1 MNTVS
6 SPLVGTIVSIADTGA
21 SIAKGAALVIIESM
35 KMEHVVESPIDGVVQ
50 SVQVKAGDAVNA
62 GDILATIAPAPATLD
77 QADETRGE
85 VGDVVATD
93 SEPTVSSEGLNRAD
107 LAEVFSRHNVGL
119 DEARPE
125 AVAKRH
131 GRGHRTARENIA
143 DLIDEGSFVEYGPL
157 VIAAQRRRR
166 EVSELIERTPADGM
180 VGGFGTVNADIFGTE
195 STECVVSS
203 YDYMVLAGT
212 QGALNHQKK
221 DRLFQL
227 AERRNL
233 PVIFYTEGGGGRPG
247 DTDPMG
253 VSGLDCL
260 AFALFGRLAGK
271 VPLIGV
277 NAGYCFA
284 GNAAL
289 LGTCDV
295 VIATEDSNIGMGGP
309 AMISGGGLGEYKP
322 TEVGPAVVHTTNGVI
337 DVLVADEAEATAV
350 AKKLIGFTQGTTPS
364 WAAPPA
370 ETLRD
375 VVPENRKRIYD
386 MQDVIAGLIDI
397 DSGVEMRPDWNPGL
411 ITTLARVEGKP
422 MGIIANNPLH
432 LSGAIDH
439 GAAQKSS
446 EFMRFCEMWRL
457 PILFL
462 CDTPGFMVGPESDA
476 EGLPRSAGE
485 MFRVGGNLTVPFGTV
500 VTRKGYGLGAQSMT
514 GGGFKEPIF
523 VVSWPTGEFGPMG
536 LEGAVEL
543 GYSRELAA
551 AAEGPERDELY
562 ERLVNKMYES
572 GKATNVASYFEID
585 DVIDPADTRRWVS
598 RLLG

>member
-1 MNTVS
+1 MTSVS
-6 SPLVGTIVSIADTGA
+6 SPLVGTIVSVADAGDSVT
-21 SIAKGAALVIIESM
+21 KGSVLAIIESM
-35 KMEHVVESPIDGVVQ
+35 KMEHVVEAPVDGVVKL
-50 SVQVKAGDAVNA
+50 VKVAAGDAVAA
-62 GDILATIAPAPATLD
+62 GEVLATLGP
-77 QADETRGE
+77 
-85 VGDVVATD
+85 VAEIPEAS
-93 SEPTVSSEGLNRAD
+93 SEPLPDSAPSESKAGLERAD
-107 LAEVFSRHNVGL
+107 LAEVLARHEVGL
-119 DEARPE
+119 DQARPA

-143 DLIDEGSFVEYGPL
+143 DLVDEGSFVEYGPL
-157 VIAAQRRRR
+157 AIAAQRRRR
-166 EVSELIERTPADGM
+166 EVAELIERTPADGM
-180 VGGFGTVNADIFGTE
+180 VGGFATVNAEIFGAE
-195 STECVVSS
+195 NTECVVSS

-247 DTDPMG
+247 DTDTFG

-271 VPLIGV
+271 VPMIGV
-277 NAGYCFA
+277 NSGYCFA

-309 AMISGGGLGEYKP
+309 AMISGGGLGEYKA

-350 AKKLIGFTQGTTPS
+350 AKKLIGFTQGSTPT
-364 WAAPPA
+364 WEAPPA

-375 VVPENRKRIYD
+375 VVPENRKRVYD
-386 MQDVIAGLIDI
+386 MQDVIAGLVDVG
-397 DSGVEMRPDWNPGL
+397 SAVEMRPDWNPGL

-422 MGIIANNPLH
+422 TGIIANNPLH

-446 EFMRFCEMWRL
+446 EFMRFCEMWQL

>member
-1 MNTVS
+1 MKSVS
-6 SPLVGTIVSIADTGA
+6 SPLVGTVILVTEEGSELAQGDTVA
-21 SIAKGAALVIIESM
+21 VIESM
-35 KMEHVVESPIDGVVQ
+35 KMEHVVTAPIDGVVT
-50 SVQVKAGDAVNA
+50 SVKVNLGEAVAAGDV
-62 GDILATIAPAPATLD
+62 LAEIGPLGAT
-77 QADETRGE
+77 
-85 VGDVVATD
+85 DVVSTGI
-93 SEPTVSSEGLNRAD
+93 EPQAARVAELSDAARSD
-107 LAEVFSRHNVGL
+107 LAEVLDRHRVGL

-143 DLIDEGSFVEYGPL
+143 DLVDAGSFVEYGPL
-157 VIAAQRRRR
+157 AIAAQRRRR

-180 VGGFGTVNADIFGTE
+180 VGGFATVNANIFGAE
-195 STECVVSS
+195 NTECVVSS

-277 NAGYCFA
+277 NSGYCFA

-309 AMISGGGLGEYKP
+309 AMISGGGLGEFKP
-322 TEVGPAVVHTTNGVI
+322 TEVGPAAVHTKNGVI

-350 AKKLIGFTQGTTPS
+350 AKKIIGFTQGKTSTWETP
-364 WAAPPA
+364 AA
-370 ETLRD
+370 EVLRD
-375 VVPENRKRIYD
+375 VVPENRKRVYD
-386 MQDVIAGLIDI
+386 MQDAISGLIDI
-397 DSGVEMRPDWNPGL
+397 DSGIEMRPEWFPGL
-411 ITTLARVEGKP
+411 ITTLARVEGAP
-422 MGIIANNPLH
+422 IGIIANNPLH

-439 GAAQKSS
+439 GAAQKST
-446 EFMRFCEMWRL
+446 EFMRFCEMWQL
-457 PILFL
+457 PILFM

-551 AAEGPERDELY
+551 AETDAEREELY